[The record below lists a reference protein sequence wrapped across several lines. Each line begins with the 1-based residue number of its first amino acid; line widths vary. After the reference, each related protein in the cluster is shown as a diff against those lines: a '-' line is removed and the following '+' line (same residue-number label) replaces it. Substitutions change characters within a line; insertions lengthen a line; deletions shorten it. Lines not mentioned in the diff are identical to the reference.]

1 MKKVS
6 IIIPVY
12 NVEPYVARCIDS
24 VVNQTYNNLQIIV
37 VNDGSIDNSLQ
48 ILNTYND
55 DRLQIITKE
64 NGGLSSARNEGL
76 KYVVGDYILFIDSDD
91 WIHLNMINVMIKEAI
106 KTDADIVSIY
116 EKRVM
121 SDDVIEEDMQI
132 ANVSSYQGKDCLSQL
147 LLNRIISVPLKWDE
161 LNN

>member
-48 ILNTYND
+48 MMIDCKL
-55 DRLQIITKE
+55 LQRRME
-64 NGGLSSARNEGL
+64 DCLQQEMRG
-76 KYVVGDYILFIDSDD
+76 
-91 WIHLNMINVMIKEAI
+91 LNMLWGIIFYLLIQMIGFI
-106 KTDADIVSIY
+106 
-116 EKRVM
+116 
-121 SDDVIEEDMQI
+121 
-132 ANVSSYQGKDCLSQL
+132 
-147 LLNRIISVPLKWDE
+147 
-161 LNN
+161 

>member
-48 ILNTYND
+48 ILNTVRTMMID
-55 DRLQIITKE
+55 CKLLQRRME
-64 NGGLSSARNEGL
+64 DCLQQEMRG
-76 KYVVGDYILFIDSDD
+76 
-91 WIHLNMINVMIKEAI
+91 LNMLWGIIFYLLIQMIGFI
-106 KTDADIVSIY
+106 
-116 EKRVM
+116 
-121 SDDVIEEDMQI
+121 
-132 ANVSSYQGKDCLSQL
+132 
-147 LLNRIISVPLKWDE
+147 
-161 LNN
+161 